1 MTRQGRKIDPC
12 ALPFDYGQGGDVA
25 PLLSIFADNVQVYG
39 KDTESTP
46 PTFIVRMLI
55 ENGGI
60 AFVRSLKAWVK
71 YKSVGARDRFG
82 LPKKIALVRDMGVL
96 SAPVRVDGEEIC
108 VIPASPFFN
117 VPAQTVAR
125 RVATLAF
132 ISDAIAQNIDA
143 LRQIACIK
151 YSNENMA
158 ESIAQAERDRQAGKS
173 TTKIYSPMGEDVEIM
188 NFAPAAQSFIPDL
201 LSLYTQT
208 LEELDAAVGRTNVG
222 EKQERRISDEMT
234 VIENAA
240 CSSIDVLIDTFNR
253 FCAWYSIDAYAVR
266 GSALNRVK
274 TPVEPQDGA
283 GEETPDGDEAEGG
296 ENG

>member
-12 ALPFDYGQGGDVA
+12 ALPFDHGQGGDVA
-25 PLLSIFADNVQVYG
+25 PLLSIFADNVQIYG
-39 KDTESTP
+39 RDTESTP
-46 PTFIVRMLI
+46 PTYIAKTLI
-55 ENGGI
+55 ERGAI
-60 AFVRSLKAWVK
+60 AFLRDAGQWAAFN
-71 YKSVGARDRFG
+71 SVGRKDRFG
-82 LPKKIALVRDMGVL
+82 IPKRIAVIREGGRIT
-96 SAPVRVDGEEIC
+96 APMDVDGGRVC
-108 VIPASPFFN
+108 VVPAAPFFN
-117 VPAQTVAR
+117 VPALNVAR
-125 RVATLAF
+125 RVETLRF

-173 TTKIYSPMGEDVEIM
+173 TTKIYSPMGEAVEII

-240 CSSIDVLIDTFNR
+240 YSSIDVLIDTFNR

-266 GSALNRVK
+266 GSALNRIK
-274 TPVEPQDGA
+274 TPIKPQDGA
-283 GEETPDGDEAEGG
+283 GEEIPDGDGEGG
-296 ENG
+296 LNG

>member
-12 ALPFDYGQGGDVA
+12 ALPFGYEQGGDVA
-25 PLLSIFADNVQVYG
+25 PLLSIFADNVQIYG
-39 KDTESTP
+39 RDTENTP
-46 PTFIVRMLI
+46 PTYIAKTLI
-55 ENGGI
+55 ERGAIVFLRDVGQWAAFNPIGRKDRYGIPKRIAIIGEGGRLS
-60 AFVRSLKAWVK
+60 ADVD
-71 YKSVGARDRFG
+71 GAR
-82 LPKKIALVRDMGVL
+82 V
-96 SAPVRVDGEEIC
+96 C
-108 VIPASPFFN
+108 VIPAAPFFN
-117 VPAQTVAR
+117 TPAANVAR
-125 RVATLAF
+125 RVDTLKF

-151 YSNENMA
+151 YSNESMA
-158 ESIAQAERDRQAGKS
+158 ESIAQAERDRRAGKS
-173 TTKIYSPMGEDVEIM
+173 TTKIYSPMGENVEIM
-188 NFAPAAQSFIPDL
+188 NFSPAAQSFIPDL

-253 FCAWYSIDAYAVR
+253 FCTWYGIDGYAVR
-266 GSALNRVK
+266 GRALNRVK
-274 TPVEPQDGA
+274 APVEPQDGA
-283 GEETPDGDEAEGG
+283 GDGTPDEGGEGG

>member
-39 KDTESTP
+39 RDTESTP
-46 PTFIVRMLI
+46 PTYIARTLI
-55 ENGGI
+55 ERGAI
-60 AFVRSLKAWVK
+60 AFLRDVGQWAAFN
-71 YKSVGARDRFG
+71 SVGRKDRYG
-82 LPKKIALVRDMGVL
+82 IPKRIAIIGEGGRL
-96 SAPVRVDGEEIC
+96 SAPVDVDGNHVC
-108 VIPASPFFN
+108 VIPAAPFFN
-117 VPAQTVAR
+117 IPAANVAR
-125 RVATLAF
+125 RVYTLNF

-158 ESIAQAERDRQAGKS
+158 ESIAQAERDRRAGKS

-253 FCAWYSIDAYAVR
+253 FCTWYGIDGYAVR

-283 GEETPDGDEAEGG
+283 DDQKPDEEGEGG
-296 ENG
+296 KNG